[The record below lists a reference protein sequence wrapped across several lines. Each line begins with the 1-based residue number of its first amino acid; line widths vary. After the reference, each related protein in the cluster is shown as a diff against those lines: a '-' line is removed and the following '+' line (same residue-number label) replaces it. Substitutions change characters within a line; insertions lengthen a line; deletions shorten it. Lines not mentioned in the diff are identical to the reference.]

1 MTVAALGAHA
11 MLSGNH
17 FAQYAAQMIALDP
30 QVQRYV
36 LDANA
41 NRPNRETV
49 RILTSLLTAALRA
62 AQDEPGAPAGR
73 AQDRRPGPNE
83 SMNPSRTAC
92 PACRLPSGRRGGS
105 NRLV

>member
-1 MTVAALGAHA
+1 

-30 QVQRYV
+30 QVQRYA

-49 RILTSLLTAALRA
+49 RILTSLLTAALRPE
-62 AQDEPGAPAGR
+62 QDY
-73 AQDRRPGPNE
+73 
-83 SMNPSRTAC
+83 
-92 PACRLPSGRRGGS
+92 RLPVPRCWSTASSTTSATSPWAPGHGRSASRWPS
-105 NRLV
+105 TS